1 MTTTIIRKQLTIY
14 LCAVAFISCG
24 NNREKEFAEF
34 QMKIDSLEAANNT
47 LFEQHKDVS
56 EFLDII
62 NESLDSIAE
71 QEHFILYS
79 DKGIEGRRRTRA
91 EQKQRLKE
99 FADFLARQRERIALL
114 EDSLSNKG
122 EDFGKFSRLI
132 SYLNKQLDDKNR
144 MIASLQKE
152 LETGKKQ
159 ISSLSEKVE
168 KLTST
173 NEALQEAVVVQ
184 TEIINEGYFFVGSKN
199 ELKSAGILSGGGL
212 FSKKKLNISNFAG
225 AGFTKVDISKFT
237 ELTIN
242 SPSIKVLTSIPA
254 NSYRIDQEGNQCKL
268 TITDPSTFWSVSNY
282 LVIQTK

>member
-1 MTTTIIRKQLTIY
+1 MARK
-14 LCAVAFISCG
+14 LCALCLCTLALVSCS
-24 NNREKEFAEF
+24 NNQENGLMELQTR
-34 QMKIDSLEAANNT
+34 IDSLEVANAS
-47 LFEQHKDVS
+47 LSEQHQDVS

-71 QEHFILYS
+71 QEHFILSS
-79 DKGIEGRRRTRA
+79 DKGVEGRRRSKA

-114 EDSLSNKG
+114 EDSLTNKG
-122 EDFGKFSRLI
+122 KDFEKLSHLI
-132 SYLNKQLDDKNR
+132 GYLNKQLDDKNR

-159 ISSLSEKVE
+159 ISSLNEKVE
-168 KLTST
+168 ELTST

-184 TEIINEGYFFVGSKN
+184 TEIINEGFFLVGSKKD
-199 ELKSAGILSGGGL
+199 LKAAGLLTGSGL
-212 FSKKKLNISNFAG
+212 FSKKKLDVSNFAN

-242 SPSIKVLTSIPA
+242 STTIKLLTSMPE
-254 NSYRIDQEGNQCKL
+254 NSYHIVQEGNQCRL
-268 TITDPSTFWSVSNY
+268 IITDPTSFWSVSNY

>member
-1 MTTTIIRKQLTIY
+1 MTRKLFALC
-14 LCAVAFISCG
+14 LCALALVSCR
-24 NNREKEFAEF
+24 NNKENGLMEL
-34 QMKIDSLEAANNT
+34 QTKIDSLEIANAS
-47 LFEQHKDVS
+47 LSEQHQDVS

-71 QEHFILYS
+71 QEKFILMS
-79 DKGIEGRRRTRA
+79 SKGIEGNRRTKAEQRRR
-91 EQKQRLKE
+91 LKD
-99 FADFLARQRERIALL
+99 FADFLARQRNRIALL

-122 EDFGKFSRLI
+122 KDFERLTHLI

-144 MIASLQKE
+144 MIVSLQKE
-152 LETGKKQ
+152 LETGKIQ
-159 ISSLSEKVE
+159 INALSEKVE
-168 KLTST
+168 ELTST

-184 TEIINEGYFFVGSKN
+184 TEIINEGYFFIGSKN
-199 ELKSAGILSGGGL
+199 ELKSAGLLSGGGL

-242 SPSIKVLTSIPA
+242 SSNIKILTSMPA
-254 NSYRIDQEGNQCKL
+254 NSYHIVQEGSQCKL

-282 LVIQTK
+282 LVVQTK